1 MHASN
6 KMHDLTIDDLLR
18 MSQTYIQNPR
28 KILMQQL
35 QDFFNQVFDIKK
47 VVGVS
52 DSAYD
57 IIGLGF
63 CSLQTPPP
71 APHSKHQKD

>member
-1 MHASN
+1 
-6 KMHDLTIDDLLR
+6 
-18 MSQTYIQNPR
+18 
-28 KILMQQL
+28 MQQP
-35 QDFFNQVFDIKK
+35 QDFFNEVFDIKK
-47 VVGVS
+47 VVGLS

-71 APHSKHQKD
+71 PAPHSKHQKD